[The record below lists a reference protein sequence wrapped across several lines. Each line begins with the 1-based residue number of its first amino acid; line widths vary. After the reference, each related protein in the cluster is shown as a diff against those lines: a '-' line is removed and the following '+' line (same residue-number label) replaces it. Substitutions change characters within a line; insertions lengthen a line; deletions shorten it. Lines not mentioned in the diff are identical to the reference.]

1 MYTDMPYPS
10 GCCRSTLGNYVIYA
24 WKISNYYLSIYK
36 NHKLEHLSNFQQP
49 SEYPKL
55 VNEIIC
61 QSIFYN
67 VKRYTI
73 EKTDA
78 TSVCVFLWPWSV
90 W

>member
-1 MYTDMPYPS
+1 MYTDMPHILPVSVVQLSATMLFMHEKFPTTTFPS
-10 GCCRSTLGNYVIYA
+10 R
-24 WKISNYYLSIYK
+24 K

-73 EKTDA
+73 ENTHA
-78 TSVCVFLWPWSV
+78 TSVCVCFCG
-90 W
+90 